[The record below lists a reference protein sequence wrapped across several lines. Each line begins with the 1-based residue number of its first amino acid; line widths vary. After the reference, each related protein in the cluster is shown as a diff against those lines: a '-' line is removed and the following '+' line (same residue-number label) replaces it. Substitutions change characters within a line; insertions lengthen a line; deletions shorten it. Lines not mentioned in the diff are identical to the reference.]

1 MQNKGFVRV
10 FAILLTLVCAYYLS
24 FSIVNNRIESKAE
37 KIAQG
42 DKTKLAY
49 YLDSL
54 ETEKVY
60 LGLTYAECREN
71 VINLGLDL
79 KGGMNVILEVSVP
92 DIIRS
97 LSNNNPDANFNK
109 ALNSAIKRQTESQ
122 KDFLDLFVEEYKK
135 LDPGARLSAIFST
148 FEMKGRI
155 DPQTSDAEVIKVLR
169 TDIQAAVEN
178 SFNVLRTRIDRFGV
192 VSPNLQQLG
201 TSGRILVELPGIKEP
216 ERVRKL
222 LQGSANLEFWETYE
236 LSEIYEPLVAANNV
250 IRDYNKTAFAPK
262 VAVVDTTVAKTVA
275 KTDTTKSVNEN
286 DKLLAKLGKKD
297 TTSQAKSAEEWKKEY
312 PLFSVLQVNQSER
325 GIGSGP
331 VVGYALGRDTA
342 IVNSYLNSKRVKDVL
357 PRDLRFVWTVNPIDK
372 KNPLYQ
378 LIALKVT
385 TRDGKP
391 VLQGDVITDASDDFQ
406 QTTGSA
412 KVNMTMNAE
421 GAKTWAR
428 LTKENMG
435 RSIAI
440 VLDGYAY
447 SFPRVQSEIT
457 GGSSEITGNFTAA
470 EAKDLANVLKS
481 GKMPAPC
488 HIVQEDVVGPS
499 LGAEAIH
506 DGFIS
511 FIIAFILILIYMQI
525 NYGLKPGLIVD
536 ISLLVNVFFMMGILA
551 SFQAVLTLPGI
562 AGMVLT
568 LGMAVD
574 ANVLI
579 YERIKEELAA
589 GKTMKKAVSDGY
601 KNALSAIMDG
611 NITTLLTGIVLFI
624 FGTGPIKGFATTL
637 IIGLITSVFSG
648 VFVTHLIYEALL
660 AKDKMLNE
668 TFSTRITKNLLKG
681 VNFDFIGKRKYG
693 YIISGVV
700 LSTCLLFII
709 FKGLQQGV
717 DFSGGR
723 NFVIRFEQPVSTED
737 VRNSLEANFE
747 GYSMNVIQIGS
758 PNQVRVTTNYKIDDD
773 GENVANEVEGL
784 LYTGLKPYLKA
795 NVTEAQFVTDNIM
808 NSQKVGPTVADDTTK
823 GAIWAVLLSVVIM
836 GLYILMRFKNVAFS
850 FGTTA
855 ALVHDVLLI
864 IGCYSIFY
872 GIVPFSLEIDQTFIA
887 AILTI
892 IGYSVNDTVVIFDRV
907 REILGYYPK
916 RNRKHMLN
924 ESLNITLARTFSTS
938 LTVFL
943 TLLSIF
949 ILGGDTIRG
958 FAFAMLVGTIT
969 GVYSTL
975 FIAVP
980 VAYEIQ
986 KKQLNIVDDDYDDG
1000 FSKLKA

>member
-1 MQNKGFVRV
+1 MQNKGFIKV
-10 FAILLTLVCAYYLS
+10 FAILLTIVCAYYLS

-42 DKTKLAY
+42 DKDKLAY

-54 ETEKVY
+54 ESEKVY
-60 LGLTYAECREN
+60 MGLTYAECREK

-92 DIIRS
+92 DILRT

-109 ALNSAIKRQTESQ
+109 ALALASKRQAASQ
-122 KDFLDLFVEEYKK
+122 KNFIDLFVEEYKAI
-135 LDPGARLSAIFST
+135 DPGARLSAIFST

-155 DPQTSDAEVIKVLR
+155 DPQSTDEQVIKVLR
-169 TDIQAAVEN
+169 TDVQAAIEN

-192 VSPNLQQLG
+192 VSPNIQQLG

-216 ERVRKL
+216 DRVRKL

-236 LSEIYEPLVAANNV
+236 LGEIYESLITANNV
-250 IRDYNKTAFAPK
+250 IRDFNKGTGA
-262 VAVVDTTVAKTVA
+262 VAVVADSSVAKV
-275 KTDTTKSVNEN
+275 DTTKAVAEE
-286 DKLLAKLGKKD
+286 DKLLAKLEKKD
-297 TTSQAKSAEEWKKEY
+297 TTSLAQSAEDRKKEY
-312 PLFSVLQVNQSER
+312 PLFSVLQLNQSES
-325 GIGSGP
+325 GVGSGP
-331 VVGYALGRDTA
+331 VVGMAFGRDTSA
-342 IVNSYLNSKRVKDVL
+342 VNSYLNSKRVKDVL
-357 PRDLRFVWTVNPIDK
+357 PRDLKFVWTVNSIDK
-372 KNPLYQ
+372 KVAIFQ

-391 VLQGDVITDASDDFQ
+391 VLQGDVITDASDDFEQ
-406 QTTGSA
+406 NSGSA
-412 KVNMTMNAE
+412 KVNMSMNAE
-421 GAKTWAR
+421 GTKIWAR
-428 LTKENMG
+428 LTKENKE
-435 RSIAI
+435 RCIAI

-447 SFPRVQSEIT
+447 SFPRVHTEIT

-488 HIVQEDVVGPS
+488 HIINEEVVGPS
-499 LGAEAIH
+499 LGKEAIH

-511 FIIAFILILIYMQI
+511 FVIAFILILIYMQL

-536 ISLLVNVFFMMGILA
+536 ASLLINMFFMLGILA

-589 GKTMKKAVSDGY
+589 GKSMKKAVHDGY

-611 NITTLLTGIVLFI
+611 NITTLLTGIILFM

-637 IIGLITSVFSG
+637 IIGLITSVFTG
-648 VFVTHLIYEALL
+648 VFITHLIYEALH
-660 AKDKMLNE
+660 AKDKLLNE
-668 TFSTRITKNLLKG
+668 TFTTRFTKNLLRNPKI
-681 VNFDFIGKRKYG
+681 DFIGLRKVG

-700 LSTCLLFII
+700 LSICILFIV
-709 FKGLQQGV
+709 FKGLDKGV

-723 NFVIRFEQPVSTED
+723 NYIVRFENPVSTED
-737 VRNSLEANFE
+737 VRNDLEANFK
-747 GYSMNVIQIGS
+747 GSSLNVIQIGTA
-758 PNQVRVTTNYKIDDD
+758 NQVRITTNYKIDETATSVD
-773 GENVANEVEGL
+773 GEVEGL
-784 LYTGLKPYLKA
+784 LYTGLKTYLKDG
-795 NVTEAQFVTDNIM
+795 VTQSQFVTENIM
-808 NSQKVGPTVADDTTK
+808 NSQKVGPTVADDVTK
-823 GAIWAVLLSVVIM
+823 AAIWAVFLSVIIM
-836 GLYILMRFKNVAFS
+836 GLYILMRFKNIAFS
-850 FGTTA
+850 AGTVA
-855 ALVHDVLLI
+855 ALFHDVLLI
-864 IGCYSIFY
+864 IGCYAIFS
-872 GIVPFSLEIDQTFIA
+872 GVLPFSLEIDQTFIA

-907 REILGYYPK
+907 REMLGYYPK
-916 RNRKHMLN
+916 RNRKRLIN
-924 ESLNITLARTFSTS
+924 ESLNVTLIRTFSTS
-938 LTVFL
+938 LTVFI

-958 FAFAMLVGTIT
+958 FAFAMLVGTVT

-980 VAYEIQ
+980 VAYEVQ
-986 KKQLNIVDDDYDDG
+986 KKQLKIVDEDQADDIR
-1000 FSKLKA
+1000 